1 VTTPQ
6 GALTEAGRG
15 ALVIAL
21 GDIVDD
27 IAGPYEGRLNH
38 WVNLHEIAEGS
49 WAGGG
54 QVFPLAGIQAA
65 MNIKAA

>member
-1 VTTPQ
+1 M
-6 GALTEAGRG
+6 L
-15 ALVIAL
+15 
-21 GDIVDD
+21 
-27 IAGPYEGRLNH
+27 YE
-38 WVNLHEIAEGS
+38 IDEGS